1 MNRKNISR
9 RNFLKKSVT
18 AGMASMFAP
27 TIISSKVMA
36 APGRTG
42 ANDKII
48 IGGIGVGGRGN
59 SLLNTF
65 SKFDDVEIAA
75 VADADMNRANEIG
88 KRYGAEPY
96 QDYRRLL
103 ERDDIDGVV
112 IASPDH
118 WHALHSIHAAQD
130 GKDI

>member
-1 MNRKNISR
+1 M
-9 RNFLKKSVT
+9 
-18 AGMASMFAP
+18 AG
-27 TIISSKVMA
+27 TD
-36 APGRTG
+36 RTG
-42 ANDKII
+42 ANEKII

-59 SLLNTF
+59 SLIETF

-88 KRYGAEPY
+88 KKFEAEPY

-112 IASPDH
+112 VASPDH
-118 WHALHSIHAAQD
+118 WHALHSIHAA
-130 GKDI
+130 